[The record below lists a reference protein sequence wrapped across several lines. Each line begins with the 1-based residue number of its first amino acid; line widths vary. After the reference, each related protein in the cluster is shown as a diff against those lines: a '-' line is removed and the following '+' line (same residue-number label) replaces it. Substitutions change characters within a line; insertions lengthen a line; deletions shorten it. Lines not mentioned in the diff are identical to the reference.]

1 MKKLYIAALT
11 LTLAFFAKG
20 QTQITFYTN
29 LGVFQAEMFD
39 SLMPITT
46 GNFISLVDSQF
57 YDGIIFHRVIPNFV
71 IQGGDPLGTGYGG
84 PGYTIPD
91 EFDSTGTLSNI
102 KQTISM
108 ANAGPNTGGS
118 QFFINLKNNTFLDY
132 DKPPT
137 TSAHPIFG
145 IVRAGWNIVDSIA
158 HVPTDA
164 NDRPLTPVV
173 MDSVRVTGSYL
184 SVKEPLSNTVK
195 ACIYPNPTTAE
206 SILDITAT
214 NEEVV
219 HVSIV
224 SLAGTVLANQTLIL
238 QSGKNKIP
246 LKTLQV
252 SELPQGMYTV
262 VISGTTLAYTLRIT
276 TID

>member
-11 LTLAFFAKG
+11 LTFAFFAKG

-108 ANAGPNTGGS
+108 TNAGPNTGGS

-158 HVPTDA
+158 HVPTDT

-184 SVKEPLSNTVK
+184 SVKEPESNTVK

-206 SILDITAT
+206 SILDISAT
-214 NEEVV
+214 NKEVV
-219 HVSIV
+219 HISIV